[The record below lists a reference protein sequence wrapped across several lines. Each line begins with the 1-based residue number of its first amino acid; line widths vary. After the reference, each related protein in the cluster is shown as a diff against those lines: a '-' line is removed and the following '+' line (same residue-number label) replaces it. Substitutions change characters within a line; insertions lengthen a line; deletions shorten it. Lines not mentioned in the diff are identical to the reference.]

1 MNLWGPAMFIGVL
14 VMIFSGYPVAFAL
27 AGTAL
32 IFAGLA
38 SIFGQFDL
46 VLLYALPERTFGTMS
61 NQVLLA
67 FIFMGT
73 VLEKSKLAEQL
84 LETIGVLF
92 GRFRG
97 GLAVGVIFV
106 GALLAAATGV
116 VGASVTAMG
125 LISLP
130 VMLRNGYD
138 EKLSLGVISAAGTL
152 GQIIPPS
159 IVLIVLGDQMGV
171 SVGDLF
177 RTALVPG
184 LILTG
189 GYAAYVAI
197 FAFFNKEVAPALPE
211 HMRSTGME
219 LAKQVLLS
227 LLPPLIL
234 IVVVLGSI
242 FAGIATPTEAGALG
256 AVGAMLLA
264 MANRSLTMS
273 ALRSAMEDTSRLTI
287 MVVFLLI
294 GSTTFALVFRG
305 LEGDLWIESA
315 LTGIP
320 GGALGFL
327 IVVNLVVF
335 VLGFFIDFF
344 EIAFIIVPLLLVPA
358 EFFGVDLVWLG
369 IVFAVNIQTSF
380 LTPPFGFS
388 LFYLRGVT
396 PPEIPTISMYKGVV
410 PFIAIQLIVLAGLIW
425 VTVPESRFGTFEHCF
440 TSGPNAGTCG
450 SLEINQ
456 DGSVVYSTETGTSLE
471 GTMSPD
477 PITEG
482 SFSVSLSGFSVELE
496 RVFQMTESFSW
507 KDGGWVSSVSTLSR
521 R

>member
-1 MNLWGPAMFIGVL
+1 MFLLVL
-14 VMIFSGYPVAFAL
+14 MMIFTGYPVAFAL
-27 AGTAL
+27 GGTAL
-32 IFAGLA
+32 IVAGVA
-38 SIFGQFDL
+38 SLFGSFDL

-67 FIFMGT
+67 VPFFIFMGT

-84 LETIGVLF
+84 LETIAVLF
-92 GRFRG
+92 GGFRG
-97 GLAVGVIFV
+97 GLAIGVIFV

-138 EKLSLGVISAAGTL
+138 EKLSLGVIAASGTL

-177 RTALVPG
+177 RAALIPG
-184 LILTG
+184 LVLMG
-189 GYAAYVAI
+189 GYAAYIAVLATV
-197 FAFFNKEVAPALPE
+197 NKEVAPAIPE
-211 HMRSTGME
+211 ELRDTGFE
-219 LAKQVLLS
+219 LAKRVVIS
-227 LLPPLIL
+227 LLPPLAL

-256 AVGAMLLA
+256 AVGAMVLA
-264 MANRSLTMS
+264 
-273 ALRSAMEDTSRLTI
+273 ALHRQLGLAALKAAMEETSRLTI

-294 GSTTFALVFRG
+294 GSTAFALVFRG
-305 LEGDLWIESA
+305 LDGDLWIESA

-335 VLGFFIDFF
+335 LLGFFIDFF
-344 EIAFIIVPLLLVPA
+344 EIAFIIVPLIVGPA
-358 EFFGVDLVWLG
+358 VILGIDLTWLG
-369 IVFAVNIQTSF
+369 IVLAVNLQTSF

-396 PPEIPTISMYKGVV
+396 PENISTTSIYRGVI
-410 PFIAIQLIVLAGLIW
+410 PFIAIQVVVLAGLIW
-425 VTVPESRFGTFEHCF
+425 VAVPR
-440 TSGPNAGTCG
+440 
-450 SLEINQ
+450 
-456 DGSVVYSTETGTSLE
+456 
-471 GTMSPD
+471 
-477 PITEG
+477 
-482 SFSVSLSGFSVELE
+482 
-496 RVFQMTESFSW
+496 
-507 KDGGWVSSVSTLSR
+507 
-521 R
+521 

>member
-1 MNLWGPAMFIGVL
+1 MNPWAPSMFLLVL
-14 VMIFSGYPVAFAL
+14 MMIFTGYPVAFAL
-27 AGTAL
+27 GGTAL
-32 IFAGLA
+32 IVAGVA
-38 SIFGQFDL
+38 SLFGSFDL

-67 FIFMGT
+67 VPFFIFMGT

-84 LETIGVLF
+84 LETIAVLF
-92 GRFRG
+92 GGFRG
-97 GLAVGVIFV
+97 GLAIGVIFV

-138 EKLSLGVISAAGTL
+138 EKLSLGVIAASGTL

-177 RTALVPG
+177 RAALIPG
-184 LILTG
+184 LVLTG
-189 GYAAYVAI
+189 GYAAYIAVLATV
-197 FAFFNKEVAPALPE
+197 NKEVAPAIPE
-211 HMRSTGME
+211 ELRDTGFE
-219 LAKQVLLS
+219 LAKRVVIS
-227 LLPPLIL
+227 LLPPLAL

-256 AVGAMLLA
+256 AVGAMVLA
-264 MANRSLTMS
+264 
-273 ALRSAMEDTSRLTI
+273 ALHRQLGLAALKAAMEETSRLTI

-294 GSTTFALVFRG
+294 GSTAFALVFRG
-305 LEGDLWIESA
+305 LDGDLWIESA

-327 IVVNLVVF
+327 IVVNLAVF
-335 VLGFFIDFF
+335 LLGFFIDFF
-344 EIAFIIVPLLLVPA
+344 EIAFIIVPLIVGPA
-358 EFFGVDLVWLG
+358 VILGIDLTWLG
-369 IVFAVNIQTSF
+369 IVLAVNLQTSF

-396 PPEIPTISMYKGVV
+396 PENISTTSIYRGVI
-410 PFIAIQLIVLAGLIW
+410 PFIAIQVVVLAGLIW
-425 VTVPESRFGTFEHCF
+425 VAVPR
-440 TSGPNAGTCG
+440 
-450 SLEINQ
+450 
-456 DGSVVYSTETGTSLE
+456 
-471 GTMSPD
+471 
-477 PITEG
+477 
-482 SFSVSLSGFSVELE
+482 
-496 RVFQMTESFSW
+496 
-507 KDGGWVSSVSTLSR
+507 
-521 R
+521 

>member
-1 MNLWGPAMFIGVL
+1 MNPWAPSMFLLVL
-14 VMIFSGYPVAFAL
+14 MMIFTGYPVAFAL
-27 AGTAL
+27 GGTAL
-32 IFAGLA
+32 IVAGVA
-38 SIFGQFDL
+38 SLFGSFDL

-67 FIFMGT
+67 VPFFIFMGT

-84 LETIGVLF
+84 LETIAVLF
-92 GRFRG
+92 GGFRG
-97 GLAVGVIFV
+97 GLAIGVIFV

-138 EKLSLGVISAAGTL
+138 EKLSLGVIAASGTL

-177 RTALVPG
+177 RAALIPG
-184 LILTG
+184 LVLMG
-189 GYAAYVAI
+189 GYAAYSAVLATV
-197 FAFFNKEVAPALPE
+197 NKEVAPAIPE
-211 HMRSTGME
+211 ELRDTGFE
-219 LAKQVLLS
+219 LAKRVVIS
-227 LLPPLIL
+227 LLPPLAL

-256 AVGAMLLA
+256 AVGAMVLA
-264 MANRSLTMS
+264 VLHRQLGLA
-273 ALRSAMEDTSRLTI
+273 ALKAAMEETSRLTI

-294 GSTTFALVFRG
+294 GSTAFALVFRG
-305 LEGDLWIESA
+305 LDGDLWIESA

-335 VLGFFIDFF
+335 LLGFFIDFF
-344 EIAFIIVPLLLVPA
+344 EIAFIIVPLIVGPA
-358 EFFGVDLVWLG
+358 VILGIDLTWLG
-369 IVFAVNIQTSF
+369 IVLAVNLQTSF

-396 PPEIPTISMYKGVV
+396 PENISTTSIYRGVI
-410 PFIAIQLIVLAGLIW
+410 PFIAIQVVVLAGLIW
-425 VTVPESRFGTFEHCF
+425 VAVPR
-440 TSGPNAGTCG
+440 
-450 SLEINQ
+450 
-456 DGSVVYSTETGTSLE
+456 
-471 GTMSPD
+471 
-477 PITEG
+477 
-482 SFSVSLSGFSVELE
+482 
-496 RVFQMTESFSW
+496 
-507 KDGGWVSSVSTLSR
+507 
-521 R
+521 